1 MQETGATLRGMGQE
15 VAMQKR
21 GQRVRAL
28 VQGQSETR
36 TGTEKRGRHGAALGP
51 SGGGAS
57 DGWPGRW
64 PASMRRCGAMR
75 NLGQDIENH
84 LRGMRVD
91 AEASRRKVEEVV
103 RKPSSSPSPG
113 M

>member
-1 MQETGATLRGMGQE
+1 
-15 VAMQKR
+15 
-21 GQRVRAL
+21 
-28 VQGQSETR
+28 
-36 TGTEKRGRHGAALGP
+36 
-51 SGGGAS
+51 
-57 DGWPGRW
+57 
-64 PASMRRCGAMR
+64 MRRCGAMR

>member
-1 MQETGATLRGMGQE
+1 
-15 VAMQKR
+15 
-21 GQRVRAL
+21 
-28 VQGQSETR
+28 
-36 TGTEKRGRHGAALGP
+36 
-51 SGGGAS
+51 
-57 DGWPGRW
+57 
-64 PASMRRCGAMR
+64 MR